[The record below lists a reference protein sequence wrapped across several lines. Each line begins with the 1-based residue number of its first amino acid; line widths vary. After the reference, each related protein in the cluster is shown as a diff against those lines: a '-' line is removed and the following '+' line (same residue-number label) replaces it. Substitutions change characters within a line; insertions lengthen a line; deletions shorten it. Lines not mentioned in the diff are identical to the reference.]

1 MLKLVG
7 KSSTAW
13 ARRGRVALRALS
25 TPPPGGGN
33 FLKSYKFIGYGWGG
47 VAIAGII
54 AYSTT
59 FLDKRWFPEDSE
71 SKPAAADP
79 H

>member
-1 MLKLVG
+1 VFGDVKPPTG
-7 KSSTAW
+7 FD
-13 ARRGRVALRALS
+13 GR
-25 TPPPGGGN
+25 
-33 FLKSYKFIGYGWGG
+33 FIGYGWGG
-47 VAIAGII
+47 VAIAGMI

-59 FLDKRWFPEDSE
+59 LLDKHWFPEDSE